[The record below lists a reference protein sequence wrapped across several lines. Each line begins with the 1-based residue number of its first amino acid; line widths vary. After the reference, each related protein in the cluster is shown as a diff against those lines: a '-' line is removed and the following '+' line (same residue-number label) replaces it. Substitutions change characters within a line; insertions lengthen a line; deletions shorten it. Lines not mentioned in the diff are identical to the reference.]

1 MPAELID
8 ALRALAGEWEAA
20 APTITMTDLTQER
33 AITDEAPP
41 TSSVIAVVAPTRSRR
56 GWLVAACLAAAAALV
71 IVAVAVTN
79 NDEPNRR
86 IEPPVDSGVPD
97 TSTTVAT
104 TAATTVTT
112 VPPTA
117 QQQLTDILG
126 AANEA
131 LSRLKSFSATATVTR
146 GGPII
151 GPTATDVRIEEH
163 TTVTRVTLM
172 ADGSLWTEA
181 DTTPWG
187 SFDASTGVARNATL
201 AADGTIAYQ
210 EVVGWAD
217 NSVPLNIV
225 LGADPV
231 PSLPLFESAVE
242 QGMEL
247 TVSEVDSHLGRP
259 AWRIDAVAP
268 GGEDSGTESWVID
281 RTTGLVV
288 EHHMHS
294 PSSFGGQVV
303 GEDST
308 DIVLDDL
315 VTDVELPPAFPGT
328 FPVGAVVNRS
338 GDPNGF
344 QLVTLDQ
351 AAQIFGAP
359 IAVPADL
366 PADARIRATTQR
378 ESYGTSEP
386 IATDFEVTIEFGE
399 GFIRTR
405 VMTSKSVLDPG
416 QPVPTGSL
424 VVDGL
429 LCATF
434 DGVRCTEEE
443 LANEVGTGIFEGLP
457 MIASDA
463 SVEIIDG
470 GMLIRVNGADEARTT
485 TTAASLT
492 LVGP

>member
-1 MPAELID
+1 MPTELID

-20 APTITMTDLTQER
+20 APAVTMTDLTQER

-41 TSSVIAVVAPTRSRR
+41 TSSVIAVATPTRSRR
-56 GWLVAACLAAAAALV
+56 GWLVAACVAAAAVLV

-86 IEPPVDSGVPD
+86 IEPPVDSGIPV
-97 TSTTVAT
+97 TSTTAAAT
-104 TAATTVTT
+104 TATT
-112 VPPTA
+112 VPPTV
-117 QQQLTDILG
+117 QQQLDDILG
-126 AANEA
+126 TANEA

-163 TTVTRVTLM
+163 TSVNRVTLM
-172 ADGSLWTEA
+172 ADGSLWTEG
-181 DTTPWG
+181 DTTPW
-187 SFDASTGVARNATL
+187 SSYDASTGVARAARL

-217 NSVPLNIV
+217 NSVPLNI
-225 LGADPV
+225 LFGADPV
-231 PSLPLFESAVE
+231 PSWPLFESAVE

-259 AWRIDAVAP
+259 AWRIDAVNP
-268 GGEDSGTESWVID
+268 GGADDGTESWMID

-288 EHHMHS
+288 EHHIRQ
-294 PSSFGGQVV
+294 PASFGEQNV

-315 VTDVELPPAFPGT
+315 VTDVELPAAFPGT
-328 FPVGAVVNRS
+328 FPDGAVVDRS

-351 AAQIFGAP
+351 AAQIFGSP

-366 PADARIRATTQR
+366 PADARVRAMTQR
-378 ESYGTSEP
+378 QSYGPPEP
-386 IATDFEVTIEFGE
+386 NATYFEVTIEFGE

-429 LCATF
+429 LCSTV
-434 DGVRCTEEE
+434 DGVHCTEWEI
-443 LANEVGTGIFEGLP
+443 ANDVGTGAFEGLP
-457 MIASDA
+457 MTVSNTMVDI
-463 SVEIIDG
+463 VDG
-470 GMLIRVNGADEARTT
+470 GLLIRVNGADEARTT